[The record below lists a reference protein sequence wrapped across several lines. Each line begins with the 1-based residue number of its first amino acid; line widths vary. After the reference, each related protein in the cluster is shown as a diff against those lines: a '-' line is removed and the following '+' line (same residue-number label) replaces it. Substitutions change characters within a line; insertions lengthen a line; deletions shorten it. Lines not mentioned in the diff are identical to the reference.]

1 MECDDITYEV
11 GMIVKHSSA
20 HELGLGEIIKV
31 TESTITINFDKAGIK
46 EFDSKITP
54 LEILQDKKI
63 KIQGSNNKD
72 NDVTIGVDVSYFA
85 RPDPD
90 RFYSLKDLQKFPPPT
105 SPGVYGWYFEKL
117 PPGVPKGGCA
127 VIETGLWLFRTKWHL
142 LYIGKASNLEE
153 RVLYEHFQ
161 GNYVRG
167 KSISSLRL
175 TLGCLLYKDLGIC
188 LQKHHFVNKD
198 YTFGQKG
205 DQKLSNWMA
214 KHARVTWVKTKD
226 YVEFEKKTIDVY
238 RLPLNTEDNPE
249 PFDPLK
255 DLKREFENI
264 ARSQKPRKGD
274 FKKAYKE
281 FVLKSVRNN
290 YNRLAQGI

>member
-1 MECDDITYEV
+1 MERDGIIYKV
-11 GMIVKHSSA
+11 GMIVEHKLA

-31 TESTITINFDKAGIK
+31 RESTITINFDKAGIK

-63 KIQGSNNKD
+63 KIQSYNNKD

-85 RPDPD
+85 RRDPD

-117 PPGVPKGGCA
+117 PPSVPKGGCA

-142 LYIGKASNLEE
+142 LYIGKASDLRF
-153 RVLYEHFQ
+153 RVYDMHF
-161 GNYVRG
+161 NNRYWMD
-167 KSISSLRL
+167 KSMSSLRL
-175 TLGCLLYKDLGIC
+175 TLGCLLYKDLGIY
-188 LQKHHFVNKD
+188 LQKHPDFPNKD
-198 YTFGQKG
+198 YTFGQRG
-205 DQKLSNWMA
+205 DQKLSNWMV
-214 KHARVTWVKTKD
+214 KHARVTWVETKD
-226 YVEFEKKTIDVY
+226 YVEFEKKTIDAY
-238 RLPLNTEDNPE
+238 ALPLNTEDNPK

-264 ARSQKPRKGD
+264 AGSQKPRKRY

-281 FVLKSVRNN
+281 FVAAAKHCNF
-290 YNRLAQGI
+290 